1 MHDASDNIT
10 VARNVQAGYI
20 LLASAKGA
28 GRSNVLSPPTAC
40 LSARAAA
47 AESAWATEVP
57 LAACAAAVDGITTL
71 VSPRLSG
78 TAATASA
85 GLLEAGDRL
94 LEAPLLLPV
103 ALVCGVRAVWGNA
116 DFADFVDVFAT
127 FWDAPFEP
135 ALGFVFPFL
144 LV

>member
-1 MHDASDNIT
+1 M
-10 VARNVQAGYI
+10 
-20 LLASAKGA
+20 
-28 GRSNVLSPPTAC
+28 LSPPTAC
-40 LSARAAA
+40 LSTRAPA

-71 VSPRLSG
+71 LSPRLSG

-85 GLLEAGDRL
+85 GLLDAAGRL

-116 DFADFVDVFAT
+116 DFADFVGVFAA
-127 FWDAPFEP
+127 FLCAPF
-135 ALGFVFPFL
+135 
-144 LV
+144 